1 MPGVRDMKGDGP
13 DAGLPAV
20 AGPNELNGTALL
32 GWGRIC
38 LEGLQQRREEINAL
52 NVFPI
57 ADADTGTNM
66 LATMRAAMQAAD
78 AAVISARG
86 AEQSDGFAGCAVNAG
101 AVGGVEESDAE
112 AVGNGAISGAGADG
126 GVAVSQSAAESPG
139 EFTDRVI
146 ARRGIDRPNPPDL
159 AGRGSSRNGL
169 SAAQSGGTADG
180 YLEPGAF
187 STHDVAAAMARGAT
201 LGARGNSGIIL
212 SQVLRGIAE
221 AARGGP
227 LTAQTLRDAL
237 ATASALVRESLS
249 VPVEGTILTVLERAA
264 ECAAA
269 SPESTLADVAVAAA
283 DGAAEALGDT
293 PTQLGVLREAGVV
306 DAGAR
311 GLVVLLD
318 SLVAVTLG
326 RTPDRP
332 AYARGEFAF
341 EASVDRATVPAHTD
355 SAPRTDAE
363 PRGTCA
369 EPLNSAEPHF
379 EVMYLLSDTDDR
391 RIARLRDRLA
401 DLGDSVVVVGDGA
414 GSWSAHVHCADAG
427 AAVEVGI
434 ATGTLSAIRI
444 ESFTIT
450 ARPTPAHYDAA
461 AHSGKFPLADFAHRA
476 EVVGHRDA
484 APADVPDRTGTAGQP
499 GGAGRTIAPVP
510 TDAGHR
516 DPAPAA
522 DVAGRADGFA
532 AGAVGGADAV
542 VQPGRTVAGR
552 PDGVAAD
559 VVGGTDAVVRPGR
572 TDVSTS
578 VAGGAEGVVAGV
590 AGGADAVGR
599 PGRIDVSTSVAG
611 GAEGVA
617 ADVAGG
623 ADAVVPPGRTDVSTH
638 AAGRADGVAA
648 DVVGGADA
656 VVPPGRTDAT
666 ARTAAGRRDG
676 TAADGAGQADDPGQP
691 GGVGCTDAPARAEAS
706 DTTIGSGAT
715 APIGPDHDGPADRA
729 VLAVASGDGAA
740 ALFEAGGAVVL
751 GGDGAVTSAALLSA
765 IRRLP
770 NREVLVLP
778 NGALPAHE
786 LVAVGV
792 AARDAHRDV
801 LLLPSGSMVQGL
813 AALAVHDC
821 GRIAVDDAFAM
832 SEAAAATRWGSLRA
846 ATERALTMVG
856 TCEAGDGLGLVGHDV
871 VVIDRDVPTAG
882 RTLLDRM
889 LAFGGELVTL
899 LMGAAAPDELADEL
913 ATHIANG
920 FPGVEV
926 SVYSGG
932 QQADLVQIG
941 VE

>member
-1 MPGVRDMKGDGP
+1 MGDGP

-20 AGPNELNGTALL
+20 AGPKELNGTALL
-32 GWGRIC
+32 RWGRIC
-38 LEGLQQRREEINAL
+38 LEGLQQRRAEINAL

-66 LATMRAAMQAAD
+66 LATMRAAVQAAE
-78 AAVISARG
+78 AAVFSARG
-86 AEQSDGFAGCAVNAG
+86 SERLDGFVADDLPAEVDSGKSDAG
-101 AVGGVEESDAE
+101 AVGGAASSDAG
-112 AVGNGAISGAGADG
+112 ASQGQFADRAANGVDSQTLPDPAERGISRNIPDGGLWAGAAG
-126 GVAVSQSAAESPG
+126 GDIEQGKS
-139 EFTDRVI
+139 
-146 ARRGIDRPNPPDL
+146 L
-159 AGRGSSRNGL
+159 
-169 SAAQSGGTADG
+169 
-180 YLEPGAF
+180 

-212 SQVLRGIAE
+212 SQVLRGIAD
-221 AARGGP
+221 ASRGGP

-237 ATASALVRESLS
+237 AAAAVLVRESLS

-264 ECAAA
+264 ESAAA
-269 SPESTLADVAVAAA
+269 CPESAVAAVAVAAA

-293 PTQLGVLREAGVV
+293 PAQLGVLREAGVV

-318 SLVAVTLG
+318 SLVTVTLG
-326 RTPDRP
+326 ETPTRP
-332 AYARGEFAF
+332 EYTRGEFAF
-341 EASVDRATVPAHTD
+341 TGDSAGVDRAAAAAHAD
-355 SAPRTDAE
+355 STPRADAE
-363 PRGTCA
+363 PYGSCA
-369 EPLNSAEPHF
+369 EPLTSAEPHF
-379 EVMYLLSDTDDR
+379 EVMYLLFDTDDQ
-391 RIARLRDRLA
+391 RIAHLRDRLA

-427 AAVEVGI
+427 AAVEAGI

-450 ARPTPAHYDAA
+450 ARPTPGYPDAT
-461 AHSGKFPLADFAHRA
+461 AHSGIAADADIAGHP
-476 EVVGHRDA
+476 EVVGHHDGADRADAAVQPAGGGRAAATAQSAHREIARGAEVGEHPDVALTDVAGRRDA
-484 APADVPDRTGTAGQP
+484 GGHRNRALANVVDRTDAAARA
-499 GGAGRTIAPVP
+499 GAGRT
-510 TDAGHR
+510 
-516 DPAPAA
+516 
-522 DVAGRADGFA
+522 
-532 AGAVGGADAV
+532 
-542 VQPGRTVAGR
+542 
-552 PDGVAAD
+552 
-559 VVGGTDAVVRPGR
+559 
-572 TDVSTS
+572 S
-578 VAGGAEGVVAGV
+578 V
-590 AGGADAVGR
+590 
-599 PGRIDVSTSVAG
+599 
-611 GAEGVA
+611 
-617 ADVAGG
+617 
-623 ADAVVPPGRTDVSTH
+623 
-638 AAGRADGVAA
+638 
-648 DVVGGADA
+648 
-656 VVPPGRTDAT
+656 
-666 ARTAAGRRDG
+666 
-676 TAADGAGQADDPGQP
+676 
-691 GGVGCTDAPARAEAS
+691 
-706 DTTIGSGAT
+706 GSGAT
-715 APIGPDHDGPADRA
+715 KHIGSEHDCPADRA

-751 GGDGAVTSAALLSA
+751 GGDGPVTSAALLGS

-792 AARDAHRDV
+792 AARDARRDV

-813 AALAVHDC
+813 AALAVHDA

-871 VVIDRDVPTAG
+871 VVIDRDVPTAA

-889 LAFGGELVTL
+889 LGFGGELVTL
-899 LMGAAAPDELADEL
+899 LMGVAAPAELADEL
-913 ATHIANG
+913 AAHIANG